1 MSFGHDFELFC
12 WAFCRFRA
20 SLFLW
25 DLLQIIFWYY
35 FEMWWLGIKLTLVQS
50 VAERPCGTT
59 TIICCI
65 WCTLPQTLC
74 GLTSSSSMQ
83 YGFSIFSIASSF
95 LSFITTSIVSV
106 LFYWVSLARLD
117 MKRLDVDW
125 LSDKFDPARK
135 SYCAAIMMDHENTNP
150 IKMMAQTWFC
160 SQLQQNRQ
168 DEVQNVDIG
177 IACMCNTSVL

>member
-1 MSFGHDFELFC
+1 
-12 WAFCRFRA
+12 
-20 SLFLW
+20 
-25 DLLQIIFWYY
+25 
-35 FEMWWLGIKLTLVQS
+35 
-50 VAERPCGTT
+50 
-59 TIICCI
+59 
-65 WCTLPQTLC
+65 
-74 GLTSSSSMQ
+74 MQ